1 MTAPHIRPP
10 MSTVAASADAPA
22 RGKPRHLLRVLG
34 AAFAIAIAIG
44 ATIGG
49 GILRTPGDVA
59 AQLPSVSLFMIVWV
73 AGGLNA
79 LLGATAYA
87 ELGTMIPR
95 SGGMYTFARR
105 AMGDTVGFFVGFLDW
120 LNWSVAS
127 AALILLIGEYLGAV
141 FPALAARATVTGFA
155 IFAAVVALQWRGV
168 LWGGR
173 FQEITSVIKTLALA
187 GLVAAVAFLPHAE
200 VGAATTARTV
210 PSGAALIT
218 ALALAL
224 QGIVF
229 TYDSYYAVVYCGE
242 EIKDAA
248 RAIPRSI
255 FRGVLLIIAIYLL
268 VNAAFVAVVPIERM
282 AGDPFVGAT
291 VAKALFGPRG
301 DTIIRAIMIVSIVG
315 TVNAQIMAS
324 PRILH
329 AMSEDGLFPRQA
341 TRVNAGG
348 TPSTA
353 TMLSVLLIGA
363 FLFTGSF
370 NAAIG
375 VDSIF
380 IIVGYV
386 MVLTSLFVLRRREP
400 AAPRPYR
407 AWGYPWIQGLALAF
421 AVVLLGTLVWADPK
435 SSLITL
441 ALLLLS
447 WPAARVIRRW
457 VR

>member
-1 MTAPHIRPP
+1 
-10 MSTVAASADAPA
+10 MSTVAAPAGAPA
-22 RGKPRHLLRVLG
+22 GVKPRSLLRVLG
-34 AAFAIAIAIG
+34 GVFALAIAIG

-59 AQLPSVSLFMIVWV
+59 TQLPSVSLFMIVWV

-79 LLGATAYA
+79 LFGATAYA

-95 SGGMYTFARR
+95 SGGIYTFARR
-105 AMGDTVGFFVGFLDW
+105 AMGDSVGFFVGFLDW
-120 LNWSVAS
+120 LNWSVSS

-141 FPALAARATVTGFA
+141 FPALAARATVTGFV
-155 IFAAVVALQWRGV
+155 IFTAVVALQWRGV

-173 FQEITSVIKTLALA
+173 FQEVTSVIKTLVLV
-187 GLVAAVAFLPHAE
+187 GLVAAVIFLPHAD
-200 VGAATTARTV
+200 VGAATTAHPV
-210 PSGAALIT
+210 PTGAALIT

-229 TYDSYYAVVYCGE
+229 TYDSYYTVVYCGE

-248 RAIPRSI
+248 TAIPRSI

-353 TMLSVLLIGA
+353 TVLSVLLIGA

-400 AAPRPYR
+400 DAPRPYR
-407 AWGYPWIQGLALAF
+407 AWGYPWIPGLALVF
-421 AVVLLGTLVWADPK
+421 AIVLLGTLVWADPK
-435 SSLITL
+435 SSVITL
-441 ALLLLS
+441 VLLLVS
-447 WPAARVIRRW
+447 WPMARVVKRW
-457 VR
+457 VK